1 MALQINTNVGAL
13 MASASASSASKS
25 MATSMNRL
33 ATGMRINT
41 AADDAAG
48 VAIASR
54 LTSEI
59 RGTNQ
64 AVRNAADGQALIDTA
79 EGAQTEI
86 VNILQRM
93 RELSVQAANDTNSS
107 DDRLALNDEVEQL
120 TAELDR
126 IADTTTWAGQ
136 KLLDGSFV
144 TKTLQIGADIGQSL
158 NVSQK
163 SMRASDI
170 GEFKID
176 TTAVTMVAA
185 ANVGAATNT
194 LTSTGVTVLGKDGTA
209 AATVAAKSSAAT
221 LAAAINTD
229 TSSTGVKA
237 SAHTAIRF
245 SMSGTPAGQTS
256 MSLQGGGSAV
266 VVSATVTS
274 DSDLSALL
282 SAVNTYS
289 STTGV
294 TAEFDGSDKSKL
306 IFREAN
312 GDNINI
318 LDFTSTSAA
327 PAGLTSSIEKQSN
340 YEGTAWAGSPVT
352 LTSGGAA
359 DSTIATG
366 VVRMSSS
373 NSFTIS
379 GDTGVATSGYNGAS
393 ATAASTLSTVAA
405 VSISTQSGATS
416 AIGVIDTALG
426 MVSESRA
433 ALGAVSNRLD
443 STISN
448 LTNISANLEA
458 GRSSI
463 QDADFAAES
472 TNLAK
477 NQILSQASTA
487 MLAQANASK
496 QGVLQLLQG

>member
-163 SMRASDI
+163 SMRAADI

-176 TTAVTMVAA
+176 TTAVTMAAVANA
-185 ANVGAATNT
+185 ITNT
-194 LTSTGVTVLGKDGTA
+194 LTTTSITVLGKDGSA
-209 AATVAAKSSAAT
+209 AAAVTAGDSAAS
-221 LAAAINTD
+221 LAAAVNTD
-229 TSSTGVKA
+229 TSATGVKA

-245 SMSGTPAGQTS
+245 SIAADPGSTLTS
-256 MSLQGGGSAV
+256 MKLKGGGSEV
-266 VVSATVTS
+266 NISASVTS
-274 DSDLSALL
+274 KSDLSALL

-306 IFREAN
+306 ILREAN
-312 GDNINI
+312 GDSIDI
-318 LDFTSTSAA
+318 TSFTSGTGANA
-327 PAGLTSSIEKQSN
+327 TVEEQSN
-340 YEGTAWAGSPVT
+340 YEGTAFTTGQT
-352 LTSGGAA
+352 LTTGGTN
-359 DSTIATG
+359 STRAIG

-373 NSFTIS
+373 NTFTFS
-379 GDTGVATSGYNGAS
+379 GDAGTVTTGYNGAS
-393 ATAASTLSTVAA
+393 ATAASSLSKISE
-405 VSISTQSGATS
+405 VSISTQTSATS

>member
-158 NVSQK
+158 TVSQK
-163 SMRASDI
+163 SMRAADI

-176 TTAVTMVAA
+176 TTAVTMAA
-185 ANVGAATNT
+185 ATTVTNT
-194 LTSTGVTVLGKDGTA
+194 LLSTGVTVLGKDGSADAAVTA
-209 AATVAAKSSAAT
+209 GASAAT
-221 LAAAINTD
+221 LAAAVNTD
-229 TSSTGVKA
+229 TSATGVKA

-245 SMSGTPAGQTS
+245 SLSGDPLSQTS
-256 MSLQGGGSAV
+256 MTLQGGGSAV
-266 VVSATVTS
+266 NISASVTS
-274 DSDLSALL
+274 KSDLSALL

-306 IFREAN
+306 ILREAN
-312 GDNINI
+312 GDNISI
-318 LDFTSTSAA
+318 TGFAATAGVAGATKLDAVV
-327 PAGLTSSIEKQSN
+327 EKQTN
-340 YEGTAWAGSPVT
+340 YEGTGFTTGATLKTAGNN
-352 LTSGGAA
+352 
-359 DSTIATG
+359 STAATG

-373 NSFTIS
+373 NSFTLS
-379 GDTGVATSGYNGAS
+379 GDNADATKGYNAGS
-393 ATAASTLSTVAA
+393 ATAASSLSKISE
-405 VSISTQSGATS
+405 VSISTQTSATA